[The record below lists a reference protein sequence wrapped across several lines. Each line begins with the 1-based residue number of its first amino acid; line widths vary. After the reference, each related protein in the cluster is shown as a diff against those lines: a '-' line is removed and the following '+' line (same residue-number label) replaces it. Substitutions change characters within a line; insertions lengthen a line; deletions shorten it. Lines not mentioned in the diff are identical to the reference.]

1 MLNKKENSLKTV
13 RTLLGLK
20 GTEVAQCLN
29 ISVQN
34 IRTWEYGKRPSID
47 SLEKLSILYSNVL
60 QKRAEY
66 FNDGN
71 ENNSVLSNLCDKVKK
86 SYFTFDY
93 LLKRQITDKDEVL
106 LEFAILYNENHR

>member
-1 MLNKKENSLKTV
+1 MLNKKENNLKTV

-20 GTEVAQCLN
+20 GTEVARRLN
-29 ISVQN
+29 IPVQN

-60 QKRAEY
+60 QRRAEY
-66 FNDGN
+66 FNDVN
-71 ENNSVLSNLCDKVKK
+71 ENNSVLSNLCDKVNK

-93 LLKRQITDKDEVL
+93 LLKRQITDKDEIL
-106 LEFAILYNENHR
+106 LEFAVIYNESHR

>member
-47 SLEKLSILYSNVL
+47 SLEKLSILYSNV
-60 QKRAEY
+60 Y
-66 FNDGN
+66 
-71 ENNSVLSNLCDKVKK
+71 KK
-86 SYFTFDY
+86 GPNILMMAMKIIQSY
-93 LLKRQITDKDEVL
+93 QIYVT
-106 LEFAILYNENHR
+106 R